1 MQSAERVEGVKVAS
15 PAAEPS
21 ETVIVELAAASQS
34 FSLALLDAEKP
45 VAPVAIAIVLF
56 VQPLASV

>member
-1 MQSAERVEGVKVAS
+1 MKVAS
-15 PAAEPS
+15 PAADPAAIS
-21 ETVIVELAAASQS
+21 IVQLAAASQS